1 MRIRLITHIFIL
13 IIALA
18 LLSTKSYTQNCL
30 NFHKTFCISYAKD
43 GYKPILESRSFQLA
57 KGEYAT
63 QEVTFH
69 NGHDYHINVAVDD
82 VFGNQLFVQVMD
94 IDNQEII
101 YDNTKDNMNLN
112 LEFSALET
120 INAQITLET
129 PSSSSESTYEIK
141 GCLGLLIETRPTPPT
156 GFLK

>member
-1 MRIRLITHIFIL
+1 MREFFIAHIFIL
-13 IIALA
+13 TVALSV
-18 LLSTKSYTQNCL
+18 LSNRATCQDCI
-30 NFHKTFCISYAKD
+30 NFHKDFCISYEKD
-43 GYKPILESRSFQLA
+43 GYSPIIESRSFKLS
-57 KGEYAT
+57 KGDYVT
-63 QEVTFH
+63 QGITFH

-82 VFGNQLFVQVMD
+82 IFGNRLFMQILDV
-94 IDNQEII
+94 DNQVVI

-129 PSSSSESTYEIK
+129 PSSNSQSSFEIK